1 MSLLEPTELKR
12 LAQLR
17 SENGVIVSL
26 YLNVDGRKYSHKQN
40 YEAELKILIKQAL
53 KQWTENGQLSKE
65 WQTALKDDLNAIYQY
80 VTGEFQRQGY
90 KGLVIFKSGPGKI
103 WQVYPLAVTVPTR
116 LIISQEAYTKILST
130 ILDEHKRFCTVVVDR
145 KKARYFTV
153 YLGQI
158 EEHQGVFVN
167 EWVPDKVKEGEWA
180 GLKQSRIARHIEDH
194 VLHHLKECAEFT
206 FNFFQAHHF
215 DYLILGGHKE
225 ITTKFEALLHPY
237 LKARL
242 AGVFVSEPD
251 SSLTQILAKSLQV
264 EEEIEKAEEEKV
276 LSKLTE
282 AAKGLTVVGLKE
294 TVAALNKGQVS
305 TLVIKDSFYPEGWY
319 CLKDYFL
326 AVKDGNCPVCGERL
340 TFMQDLSEALVQTA
354 IERHAK
360 VETIMHLNFPQQV
373 GALLRWS
380 QRLAAS

>member
-1 MSLLEPTELKR
+1 MALLRPAELKR

-17 SENGVIVSL
+17 SEHGVIISL
-26 YLNVDGRKYSHKQN
+26 YLNVDGRKYSHKQD

-53 KQWTENGQLSKE
+53 KQWLENGQLSKE
-65 WQTALKDDLNAIYQY
+65 WQTALKEDLNAVYEY

-90 KGLVIFKSGPGKI
+90 KGLVIFMSGPDKI
-103 WQVYPLAVTVPTR
+103 WQVYPLAVAVPTR
-116 LIISQEAYTKILST
+116 LIISREAYTKILST
-130 ILDEHKRFCTVVVDR
+130 VLDEHKRFCTVVVDR

-194 VLHHLKECAEFT
+194 ILHHLKDCAGFT

-215 DYLILGGHKE
+215 DYLIIGGHKE
-225 ITTKFEALLHPY
+225 LTTKFKTLLHPY

-251 SSLTQILAKSLQV
+251 SSLTDILAKSLQV
-264 EEEIEKAEEEKV
+264 EEEIEKAEEKKV

-282 AAKGLTVVGLKE
+282 AKGLTVVGLKD

-305 TLVIKDSFYPEGWY
+305 SLVIKDSFYPEGWF

-326 AVKDGNCPVCGERL
+326 SVKDEVCPVCGRRL
-340 TFMQDLSEALVQTA
+340 EYTEDLSEAMVQTA

-360 VETIMHLNFPQQV
+360 VETIMHLDFPQQV
-373 GALLRWS
+373 GALLRFA
-380 QRLAAS
+380 L

>member
-1 MSLLEPTELKR
+1 MALLSPAELKR

-17 SENGVIVSL
+17 SENGVIISL

-53 KQWTENGQLSKE
+53 KQWLENGQLIKE
-65 WQTALKDDLNAIYQY
+65 WQAALKEDLNAVYQY

-90 KGLVIFKSGPGKI
+90 KGLVIFKSGPDKI
-103 WQVYPLAVTVPTR
+103 WHVYSLAVPVPTR
-116 LIISQEAYTKILST
+116 LVISREAYTKILSAV
-130 ILDEHKRFCTVVVDR
+130 LDEHKRFCTVVVDR

-158 EEHQGVFVN
+158 EEHQGVFIN

-194 VLHHLKECAEFT
+194 VLHHLKECAKFS
-206 FNFFQAHHF
+206 FSFFQAHQF

-225 ITTKFEALLHPY
+225 LTTKFKMLLHPY
-237 LKARL
+237 LKARV
-242 AGVFVSEPD
+242 AGVFISEPD
-251 SSLTQILAKSLQV
+251 SSLTQILAKSLLV
-264 EEEIEKAEEEKV
+264 EEEIEKAEGKKV
-276 LSKLTE
+276 ISKLAE
-282 AAKGLTVVGLKE
+282 AAKRLTVVGLEE
-294 TVAALNKGQVS
+294 TVSALNKGQVS
-305 TLVIKDSFYPEGWY
+305 SLVIKDNFYPEGWY

-326 AVKDGNCPVCGERL
+326 SVKEESCPVCGERL
-340 TFMQDLSEALVQTA
+340 EFTQDLSEAMVQTA

-360 VETIMHLNFPQQV
+360 VETIMHLDFPQQV
-373 GALLRWS
+373 GAILRF
-380 QRLAAS
+380 AV